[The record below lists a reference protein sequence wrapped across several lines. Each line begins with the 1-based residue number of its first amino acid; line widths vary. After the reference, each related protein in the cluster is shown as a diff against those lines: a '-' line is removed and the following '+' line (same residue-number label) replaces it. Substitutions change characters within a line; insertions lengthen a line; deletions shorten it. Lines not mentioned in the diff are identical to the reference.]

1 VSIPRPYNFPTTL
14 CACGCGGSVL
24 IADPQPRDEGDEDNV
39 LELFLPTHRLLDRA
53 FRLGGDAKAKAH
65 RGERLTEEEAVV
77 IGLLDA
83 LLVHREVLTRIVV
96 GVEIGGVEDELF
108 DEAFDLAQD
117 LIHAGFRTPDDEP
130 EVPTSVRIDTSM
142 VLRDLEEFEVEGDC
156 DCDDEDEDDAH
167 AHGIV
172 TVCDVPDCPVHKP
185 VPTDFEA

>member
-1 VSIPRPYNFPTTL
+1 MDAV
-14 CACGCGGSVL
+14 
-24 IADPQPRDEGDEDNV
+24 GDEHQGVERPKHD
-39 LELFLPTHRLLDRA
+39 
-53 FRLGGDAKAKAH
+53 GG
-65 RGERLTEEEAVV
+65 L
-77 IGLLDA
+77 
-83 LLVHREVLTRIVV
+83 V

-142 VLRDLEEFEVEGDC
+142 VLRDLEEFDVEGDC
-156 DCDDEDEDDAH
+156 DCDDEDEDD

>member
-1 VSIPRPYNFPTTL
+1 VSIPRPYNFPTVP

-24 IADPQPRDEGDEDNV
+24 IADAQPRDEGDEENV
-39 LELFLPTHRLLDRA
+39 MELFLPTHRLLDRA

-65 RGERLTEEEAVV
+65 RGEVLTEEEGVI

-117 LIHAGFRTPDDEP
+117 IIRAGFHTPDTE
-130 EVPTSVRIDTSM
+130 ERVPTSVCLDNSM
-142 VLRDLEEFEVEGDC
+142 VLRDLEEFEVEGDE
-156 DCDDEDEDDAH
+156 DDEDDDD
-167 AHGIV
+167 
-172 TVCDVPDCPVHKP
+172 TVCDVPDCPVHGDKP